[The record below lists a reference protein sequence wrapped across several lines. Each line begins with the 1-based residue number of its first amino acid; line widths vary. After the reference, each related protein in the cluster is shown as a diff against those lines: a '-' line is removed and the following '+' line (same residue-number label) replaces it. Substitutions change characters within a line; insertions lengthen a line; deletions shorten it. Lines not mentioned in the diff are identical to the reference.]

1 MVGAEEKS
9 QQMKE
14 LWRKN
19 CRERERERE
28 RVPTEFGFGFSYSS
42 FQHLSLKSQD
52 QTAND
57 LRGEKTGVGGAC
69 PGGHCQE
76 LTMWV

>member
-1 MVGAEEKS
+1 MI
-9 QQMKE
+9 
-14 LWRKN
+14 
-19 CRERERERE
+19 
-28 RVPTEFGFGFSYSS
+28 
-42 FQHLSLKSQD
+42 
-52 QTAND
+52 